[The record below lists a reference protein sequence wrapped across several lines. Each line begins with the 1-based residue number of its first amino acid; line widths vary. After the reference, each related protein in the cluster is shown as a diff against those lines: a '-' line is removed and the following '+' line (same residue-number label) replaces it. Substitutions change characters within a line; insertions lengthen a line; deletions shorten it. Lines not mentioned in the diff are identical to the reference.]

1 MQNIV
6 AVSQLI
12 IRRNQVVHQGEQ
24 RNLAAREKLS
34 KKREEVYSSFRK
46 DLKKAKEDQKNPFSP
61 GSLLGTLGLGA
72 AGAGLLRK
80 IRGGRGGPGGRPGRG
95 GRPGPGGGR
104 VKPGNRIVPGPR
116 SRVPGRGG
124 LRGGLRMGRFNAVAT
139 TALTGVDYGMRLS
152 EGQTQTQAVS
162 GALST
167 TAGGLA
173 GMAAGAKGGALLGGS
188 IGALFGGVGAV
199 PGAAI
204 GGVLGGLLGS
214 FTGASLGAN
223 ISDSL
228 TGVGQSA
235 DKRRQ
240 LEIQKAKLSGPTKM
254 KGSNDDYDEAI
265 TKLENLLFG
274 EVDEGLDSTGLP
286 LVFVGLEA
294 EKPKGDPPADPSGET
309 ASKPTP
315 ERPPSF
321 QEKLA
326 AIQRKAIPAEVGN
339 FIPDMRK
346 AFVDSGGET
355 QTVDTPYGRLIMSRR
370 PGIFDPN
377 RSLPKFRFISN
388 EETALRR
395 EYTQKTLDNPFIGGF
410 LVAQDVLNQL
420 PITGSMIRG
429 MTRPRGNVRGSGSLN
444 TRVVDPKLK
453 PPQFQVPSAQTRR
466 TMDTIFGKP
475 QRAPKTT
482 RPQVPDEKPTT
493 SRSGSGYD
501 DLFNAMQNAPMGKRE
516 ALSNMFTRFRGR
528 LDAIRDSFRD
538 KGRGVDNIRAERG
551 ADQIRRDIQGPL
563 SETRA
568 KEAQQSGS
576 GLMRN
581 FLDRINPFSKSKTGG
596 GTDFNSI
603 IAPLLL
609 LPELLFKP
617 QEMVEQGGG
626 QEQASE
632 SSDDPVTLPF
642 AAFGTNKYGI
652 DTYSYLDILK

>member
-34 KKREEVYSSFRK
+34 KKREEVYTSFRR
-46 DLKKAKEDQKNPFSP
+46 DLKKAQEDQKNPFSP

-80 IRGGRGGPGGRPGRG
+80 IRGGPGGRPGRG
-95 GRPGPGGGR
+95 GRPGPGGR

-173 GMAAGAKGGALLGGS
+173 GMAAGAKGGALFGGS

-240 LEIQKAKLSGPTKM
+240 LEIQKARLSGPTKM

-265 TKLENLLFG
+265 TRLENLLFG
-274 EVDEGLDSTGLP
+274 EDDGIGDVTGLP
-286 LVFVGLEA
+286 LIFIGLEA
-294 EKPKGDPPADPSGET
+294 EKPKGDPPTDPSGQT

-315 ERPPSF
+315 ETPPSF
-321 QEKLA
+321 QEQLA

-377 RSLPKFRFISN
+377 RSLPRFRFISN

-420 PITGSMIRG
+420 PISGSMIRG
-429 MTRPRGNVRGSGSLN
+429 MTRPRGNVRGNTSAN
-444 TRVVDPKLK
+444 TRTIDPKVK
-453 PPQFQVPSAQTRR
+453 PSQFQVPDPATQR
-466 TMDTIFGKP
+466 TLDTIFGRP
-475 QRAPKTT
+475 QRAPKTIPQ
-482 RPQVPDEKPTT
+482 RPQVPG
-493 SRSGSGYD
+493 RSASGID
-501 DLFNAMQNAPMGKRE
+501 DLFSAMDAAPMGKRE
-516 ALSNMFTRFRGR
+516 ALGNMFSRFRGR
-528 LDAIRDSFRD
+528 LDAMRDAFRD

-551 ADQIRRDIQGPL
+551 ADQIRREIQGPL
-563 SETRA
+563 SQRRA
-568 KEAQQSGS
+568 DEAQQSGG

-581 FLDRINPFSKSKTGG
+581 FLDRINPFSKSRSGG
-596 GTDFNSI
+596 NDLNGI
-603 IAPLLL
+603 LAPLLF
-609 LPELLFKP
+609 LPELLFKS
-617 QEMVEQGGG
+617 QDMVDQGGE
-626 QEQASE
+626 QNQASE

-642 AAFGTNKYGI
+642 GSTNKYGI

>member
-34 KKREEVYSSFRK
+34 KKREEVYKSFRK
-46 DLKKAKEDQKNPFSP
+46 DLKKAQEDQKNPFSP

-240 LEIQKAKLSGPTKM
+240 LEIQKARLSGPTKM
-254 KGSNDDYDEAI
+254 KGSNKDYDEAV

-274 EVDEGLDSTGLP
+274 DDDRTGDVTGLP
-286 LVFVGLEA
+286 LIFEMLNKPE
-294 EKPKGDPPADPSGET
+294 PKGEPPADPSGQT

-315 ERPPSF
+315 ETPPSF
-321 QEKLA
+321 QEQLA

-377 RSLPKFRFISN
+377 RSLPRFRFISN

-429 MTRPRGNVRGSGSLN
+429 MTRRGGNVRGNTSVN
-444 TRVVDPKLK
+444 TRIVDPKIK
-453 PPQFQVPSAQTRR
+453 PSQFQVPSAQTQR

-475 QRAPKTT
+475 RKPTKTT
-482 RPQVPDEKPTT
+482 QPQVPEKP
-493 SRSGSGYD
+493 SGVN
-501 DLFNAMQNAPMGKRE
+501 DLFRAIDDAPMGKRE
-516 ALSNMFTRFRGR
+516 TVRDMFNRFRGR
-528 LDAIRDSFRD
+528 LDAIRDSLLD
-538 KGRGVDNIRAERG
+538 KGRGVDNIRSQRA
-551 ADQIRRDIQGPL
+551 ADQLRRDIQGPL
-563 SETRA
+563 SQRRA
-568 KEAQQSGS
+568 EEAQQSGS

-596 GTDFNSI
+596 GNDMNSI
-603 IAPLLL
+603 LAPLFL

-617 QEMVEQGGG
+617 QEMVDQGGE
-626 QEQASE
+626 QNQASE
-632 SSDDPVTLPF
+632 SSDDSAVLPF
-642 AAFGTNKYGI
+642 GAFGANKYGI
-652 DTYSYLDILK
+652 DTYSYLDILN

>member
-12 IRRNQVVHQGEQ
+12 IRRNKVVHQGEQ

-46 DLKKAKEDQKNPFSP
+46 DLKKAKEDQNNPFSP
-61 GSLLGTLGLGA
+61 SSLLGTLGLGA

-116 SRVPGRGG
+116 SRIPGRGG

-139 TALTGVDYGMRLS
+139 TALTGVDYGIRLS

-173 GMAAGAKGGALLGGS
+173 GLAAGAKGGALLGGS
-188 IGALFGGVGAV
+188 IGALFGGIGAV

-204 GGVLGGLLGS
+204 GGVLGGFLGS

-240 LEIQKAKLSGPTKM
+240 LEIQKARLSGPTQM
-254 KGSNDDYDEAI
+254 KGANDKYDEAI

-274 EVDEGLDSTGLP
+274 DDDDRTGDVTGLP
-286 LVFVGLEA
+286 LVFLEQN
-294 EKPKGDPPADPSGET
+294 KPSGEDPNGQIST
-309 ASKPTP
+309 KPTP
-315 ERPPSF
+315 DKPPSF
-321 QEKLA
+321 QERLA
-326 AIQRKAIPAEVGN
+326 KIQKKAIPAEVGN

-346 AFVDSGGET
+346 AFAESGGET

-370 PGIFDPN
+370 TGVFDPN
-377 RSLPKFRFISN
+377 SAIPKIRFISK

-395 EYTQKTLDNPFIGGF
+395 EEVQNTLDNPFIGGF
-410 LVAQDVLNQL
+410 LVAQEVINQL

-429 MTRPRGNVRGSGSLN
+429 MVRPRGANRGSGTAVN
-444 TRVVDPKLK
+444 TRIFDPKLK
-453 PPQFQVPSAQTRR
+453 PSQFQVPSAQTQRNL
-466 TMDTIFGKP
+466 DTIFGKP
-475 QRAPKTT
+475 QRPSKTT
-482 RPQVPDEKPTT
+482 QPKVPDKPATT
-493 SRSGSGYD
+493 GVDALRGAVND
-501 DLFNAMQNAPMGKRE
+501 APLGKRE
-516 ALSNMFTRFRGR
+516 TMRNMFSGIRGR
-528 LDAIRDSFRD
+528 IDGMVDAFRD
-538 KGRGVDNIRAERG
+538 PAGQIDRLRANRG
-551 ADQIRRDIQGPL
+551 AEQIKRDTQKAL

-596 GTDFNSI
+596 GTDFNSM

-609 LPELLFKP
+609 LPELIKP
-617 QEMVEQGGG
+617 LTPQRMGEGE
-626 QEQASE
+626 QEQEQEQDQASGGP
-632 SSDDPVTLPF
+632 SLPF
-642 AAFGTNKYGI
+642 GSFGSNKYGI